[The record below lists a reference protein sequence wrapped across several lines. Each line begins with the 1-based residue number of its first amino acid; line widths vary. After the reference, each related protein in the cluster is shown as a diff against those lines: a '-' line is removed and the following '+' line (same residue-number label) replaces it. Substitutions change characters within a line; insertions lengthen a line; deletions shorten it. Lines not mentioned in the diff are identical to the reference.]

1 MVYQDELKRL
11 FMKVGLYS
19 DQTRW
24 GNSEG
29 MPSDSGMSLYAQMI
43 VKKLNL
49 RDFSILPA
57 HETVK
62 ITEDNLEVYQGVI
75 DELIAIFDKNN
86 YDVPLYVAKALAGQ
100 GLRAG

>member
-1 MVYQDELKRL
+1 
-11 FMKVGLYS
+11 MKVGLYS
-19 DQTRW
+19 DQTKW

-29 MPSDSGMSLYAQMI
+29 MPSDSGMGLCAQMI

-49 RDFSILPA
+49 FDFSILSA

-75 DELIAIFDKNN
+75 DELVAAFDKND
-86 YDVPLYVAKALAGQ
+86 YDVPQYVAKVLVSQ